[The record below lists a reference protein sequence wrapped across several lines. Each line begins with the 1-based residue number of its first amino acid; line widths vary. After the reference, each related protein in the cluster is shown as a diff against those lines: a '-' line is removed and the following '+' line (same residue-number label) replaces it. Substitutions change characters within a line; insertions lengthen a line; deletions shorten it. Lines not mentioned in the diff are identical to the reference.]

1 MKKHLWGTLL
11 SSSLLIITGCGN
23 NSATTSTSDESNR
36 STTENII
43 GYLIDSAVQGVEYR
57 CGDKIDITASDGKFI
72 CPELP
77 VSFFIGSLNLGSI
90 STIPT
95 DTKVFP
101 QDIIGVDRDKL
112 NHDEVLKLATLLQS
126 VDSDNNASNG
136 ITITSALRNSFNQES
151 ETVLTN
157 ITLAKLQQLHPT
169 LNLVNETEAVEHLTT
184 STNNEANATS
194 HELNTTTSTANV
206 DTTTNEET
214 TTLKLPEGYN
224 YRMINNQGI
233 AVESTLDNYTI
244 KLYSNYN
251 ETASPQSRHNGVVV
265 KINEEVGENIAIQA
279 TYLGKSMVVAV
290 YNERNELVIV
300 SDIIEVIDVPVI
312 VVSLSK

>member
-1 MKKHLWGTLL
+1 MKRHFWLKLL

-23 NSATTSTSDESNR
+23 NSATTSSDKV
-36 STTENII
+36 
-43 GYLIDSAVQGVEYR
+43 GYLIDAAVQGVEYR
-57 CGDKIDITASDGKFI
+57 CGDKIDLTASDGKFI
-72 CPELP
+72 CPTLP

-90 STIPT
+90 SDIPT

-101 QDIIGVDRDKL
+101 QDIIGVGRDKL
-112 NHDEVLKLATLLQS
+112 NNSEVLKLATLLQS
-126 VDSDNNASNG
+126 LDSDNNASNG
-136 ITITSALRNSFNQES
+136 ITITSALRNSFNQEN

-157 ITLAKLQQLHPT
+157 VTLEELQQLYPT
-169 LNLVNETEAVEHLTT
+169 LHLVNETEAMEHLTT
-184 STNNEANATS
+184 STNSGGNTTS
-194 HELNTTTSTANV
+194 NELNTTTPTANM
-206 DTTTNEET
+206 DTTNEET

-233 AVESTLDNYTI
+233 AVESKLDNYTI

-251 ETASPQSRHNGVVV
+251 ETISPQSRHSGVVV

-312 VVSLSK
+312 VVTLSK